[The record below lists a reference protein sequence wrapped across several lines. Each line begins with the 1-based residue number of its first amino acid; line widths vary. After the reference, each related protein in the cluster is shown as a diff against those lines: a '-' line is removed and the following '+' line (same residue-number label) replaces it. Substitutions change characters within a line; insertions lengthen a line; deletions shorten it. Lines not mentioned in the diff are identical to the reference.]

1 VTGCVKIAKFH
12 KHSALLVTNNMLFWI
27 QLLKLV
33 SVMQA
38 ATGYQILLAIS
49 PAYVMVTLLLM
60 ELANNVLICFPYVES
75 VILVMVSLLEI
86 FILVLQQVLANI
98 SPNISIVIYVLETFG
113 TTLTKEDVLHAILRN
128 MDV

>member
-1 VTGCVKIAKFH
+1 
-12 KHSALLVTNNMLFWI
+12 
-27 QLLKLV
+27 
-33 SVMQA
+33 MQA

-49 PAYVMVTLLLM
+49 PVSVMVTLLPM
-60 ELANNVLICFPYVES
+60 ELAKNVLICFPYVES

-98 SPNISIVIYVLETFG
+98 SPNISIVIFVLETFG
-113 TTLTKEDVLHAILRN
+113 TTLTREDVLHAILRN